1 MSLMEA
7 GLSLHE
13 STAGRGTRD
22 ILPLLH
28 VLREL
33 QPTALAPEHVH
44 RETTARLDSVLL
56 FSKGFH
62 KCQVLEFHERG
73 TQVALDTF
81 YS

>member
-62 KCQVLEFHERG
+62 KCEVLEFHERG